1 MPKCANQYGHYYTKL
16 TGMLE
21 SIFKII
27 IPVKNN
33 DPFSF
38 YLVYSL
44 KSFSKIIAI
53 KYEVVS

>member
-1 MPKCANQYGHYYTKL
+1 
-16 TGMLE
+16 MLE